1 MMILCKNDE
10 VILVTNKNK
19 FIENCKVLNIEEEKD
34 EEMYHIPL
42 IKKETLLLLLQEKE
56 PNKLEEDELFDC
68 INACNYLENLEVLND
83 LLNEC
88 AKRKF
93 NLKDVEVKKEKE
105 IWKKF
110 LSQKS
115 SVNSNFLKV
124 AVTEE
129 VKFMDA
135 LE

>member
-1 MMILCKNDE
+1 MK
-10 VILVTNKNK
+10 
-19 FIENCKVLNIEEEKD
+19 
-34 EEMYHIPL
+34 
-42 IKKETLLLLLQEKE
+42 
-56 PNKLEEDELFDC
+56 
-68 INACNYLENLEVLND
+68 LND

-93 NLKDVEVKKEKE
+93 NLNNVEVKKEKE
-105 IWKKF
+105 IWNRI

-124 AVTEE
+124 AATDE
-129 VKFMDA
+129 VKLMDA